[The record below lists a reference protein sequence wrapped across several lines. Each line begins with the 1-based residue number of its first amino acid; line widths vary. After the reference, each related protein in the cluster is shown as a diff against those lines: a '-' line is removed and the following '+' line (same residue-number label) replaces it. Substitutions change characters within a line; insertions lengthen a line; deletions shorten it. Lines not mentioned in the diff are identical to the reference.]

1 MKFSGTAGIF
11 CHRIGIGLAPD
22 CTQFFC
28 RLPACGL
35 LQFHIGQDGLQRS
48 RMERA
53 SLLRLGTVFGC
64 DILKHG
70 VIRIVFERF
79 WERALEGP
87 ALH

>member
-11 CHRIGIGLAPD
+11 CHRLGIGLAPD
-22 CTQFFC
+22 CAQFLC
-28 RLPACGL
+28 GLPACGL

-48 RMERA
+48 RMEGA

-64 DILKHG
+64 DILKYG
-70 VIRIVFERF
+70 VIRLVFEWF
-79 WERALEGP
+79 WERALESP